1 MCSCRFYAKCCG
13 GIVPISKCSQGKIFI
28 NIAYFSWAHILI
40 LIFFGTVIKK
50 KPHKCQSS
58 LNLFVCFLFVY
69 FLVCFFCFLLFCFF
83 WIFCFCFCFF
93 CYIFVKTTTVV
104 MNRVCC
110 SRFKLGP
117 QMCTELFEQYRG
129 IHYGIFSSS
138 ELIFLPD
145 IPYCCV
151 RKFSNFNVTP
161 SSNIGIIESVTC

>member
-1 MCSCRFYAKCCG
+1 MP
-13 GIVPISKCSQGKIFI
+13 IVFKFI
-28 NIAYFSWAHILI
+28 RLFFVCL
-40 LIFFGTVIKK
+40 FFG
-50 KPHKCQSS
+50 
-58 LNLFVCFLFVY
+58 L
-69 FLVCFFCFLLFCFF
+69 FFCFLLFCFF

-151 RKFSNFNVTP
+151 RKFSNSNVTP